1 MACVPPA
8 PPPGIPPKHRVP
20 SPTPQELLGTYQ
32 WEGCCRTWG
41 HRGSSGTGTLGC
53 PIHTHL
59 GHSLLPPREGS
70 RRHDADGA
78 CCVALAIQL
87 TISHLDY
94 SVCHLQ
100 GAAEQ
105 QD

>member
-1 MACVPPA
+1 MSDTPHPL
-8 PPPGIPPKHRVP
+8 GLPKIIV
-20 SPTPQELLGTYQ
+20 LLTTYQ
-32 WEGCCRTWG
+32 WEGCCGTWG
-41 HRGSSGTGTLGC
+41 HRGSSGTGALGC

-59 GHSLLPPREGS
+59 GHSLLPPRKGS
-70 RRHDADGA
+70 RRHDADGT

-94 SVCHLQ
+94 AVCHLQ

-105 QD
+105 RD